1 MRFFCPML
9 IVSIKDK
16 EMLARPAGI
25 VRSAGPAQKV
35 FRLCLLASPCYKL

>member
-1 MRFFCPML
+1 MVNGYGLWMM
-9 IVSIKDK
+9 DDG
-16 EMLARPAGI
+16 RPAGI